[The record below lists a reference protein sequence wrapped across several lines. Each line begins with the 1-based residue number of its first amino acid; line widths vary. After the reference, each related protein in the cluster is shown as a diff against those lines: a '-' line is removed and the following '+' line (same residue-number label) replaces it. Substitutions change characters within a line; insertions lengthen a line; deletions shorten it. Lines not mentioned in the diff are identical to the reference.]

1 MKNFST
7 AAISLLL
14 APVFLH
20 ALFNGVPAVAQS
32 VPKLDTA
39 FQPVITHS
47 GGFVAAAANQA
58 DGRLIIA
65 GAFNA
70 INGTARNGIARLNSD
85 GSVDTGFD
93 PGAGECCG
101 VASGNGQTTSPIA
114 AVLVQRDGKIVIGG
128 PFSMVGGVPRNG
140 IARLDTN
147 GKLDASFDVGS
158 GLDLSKGA
166 AGSASVVA
174 IVEQPDGKL
183 IIGGAF
189 TSINGVPRSG
199 VARLNSNGSVDTSF
213 DPGAGVPI
221 ENGDVGFGRLNSL
234 ALLGNGQILVAGSF
248 SVFNNVDRI
257 AMARL
262 NSNGSLDPGFDVY
275 FRQQDGQPSVDGV
288 VVQADGRI
296 VVSGVFSVIQE
307 EFRDNMA
314 RLNAN
319 GSNDPGFN
327 PVIDVSNGESYSA
340 IASQPDGKLIAFRQ
354 FLDAQ
359 GVSRRMIV
367 RLNADGG
374 LDGSLAA
381 SLGVGNGNR
390 LRVFGAVRQAD
401 GKWVVVGDF
410 SAGANNDHRGLVRIG
425 AQGGLEETFN
435 PQLELAEDFPAN
447 IQAFAVQRD
456 GRIVIGGTFNRV
468 NGIAR
473 NLLARLNADGTLDAA
488 FAPVLQTEDA
498 QSSVLAVELTEDGKI
513 VIGGLFRAVNGVSR
527 NGIARLNGDGTL
539 DQSFDVGNGTN
550 EKSLT
555 GFDTVGRVWAVA
567 VQKDGKVIVGGDFAA
582 IRDVQAPWLARL
594 NSNGTY
600 DSSFQ
605 PSLRPCLNCAT
616 PEIRGIALLSDGHM
630 MIHGIFNR
638 VDIYA
643 YHGIARLQA
652 DGVVDTKLAP
662 PITAD
667 DEVRGV
673 AVGPDDSVVAAVSV
687 FDAASDSTR
696 TRLLRFLP
704 DGSVDTGFDPGAL
717 VGDDPAVA
725 PVSAVAIDAGGRLVI
740 AGQLSSVGGKPRRG
754 LARFTAAGTLDDE
767 FISNSSFARGVL
779 GLARNSRPVVI
790 GMEVQGDGSFFAAGS
805 FGAVGDA
812 ARVGLVKFLADAP
825 GSGPGSSRPIIRSF
839 ARESDGRSSMTISGE
854 PGRGYRIET
863 STDLRGWTTIGNFTG
878 AVTPQPFSDAAPKD
892 LSHRFY
898 RVRGD

>member
-1 MKNFST
+1 MKNCST
-7 AAISLLL
+7 TAISLLL
-14 APVFLH
+14 VTGFLH
-20 ALFNGVPAVAQS
+20 ALFNWVPAIAQS

-47 GGFVAAAANQA
+47 GGFVAAAANHA
-58 DGRLIIA
+58 DGKLIIA

-85 GSVDTGFD
+85 GSVDAGFD
-93 PGAGECCG
+93 PGAGVCCG
-101 VASGNGQTTSPIA
+101 VTAGNGQTTSPIA

-140 IARLDTN
+140 IARLDAK
-147 GKLDASFDVGS
+147 GKLDATFDVGS

-189 TSINGVPRSG
+189 TSINGMPRSG
-199 VARLNSNGSVDTSF
+199 IARLNSNGSVDTSF

-221 ENGDVGFGRLNSL
+221 ENADVGFGRLNSL
-234 ALLGNGQILVAGSF
+234 ALLGNGQILVAGNF

-275 FRQQDGQPSVDGV
+275 FRKQDGQPSVDGV
-288 VVQADGRI
+288 VVQADGKI
-296 VVSGVFSVIQE
+296 VVSGVFSVIQDD
-307 EFRDNMA
+307 FRDNMA

-327 PVIDVSNGESYSA
+327 PSIDVNNGESYSA
-340 IASQPDGKLIAFRQ
+340 IASQSDGKLIAYRQ

-367 RLNADGG
+367 RLNGDGG
-374 LDGSLAA
+374 LDGSFAA
-381 SLGVGNGNR
+381 SLSVGNGNR
-390 LRVFGAVRQAD
+390 LQVFGAVRQAD

-425 AQGGLEETFN
+425 VQGGLEETFN
-435 PQLELAEDFPAN
+435 PQLELAEDLPAN
-447 IQAFAVQRD
+447 IQAFAVQKD
-456 GRIVIGGTFNRV
+456 GRIVIGGTFDRV
-468 NGIAR
+468 NGTAR

-488 FAPVLQTEDA
+488 FAPVLQANDA

-527 NGIARLNGDGTL
+527 NGIARLNSDGTL

-555 GFDTVGRVWAVA
+555 GFDTVGRVWAIA

-600 DSSFQ
+600 DTSFQ
-605 PSLRPCLNCAT
+605 PSLRPCINCVT
-616 PEIRGIALLSDGHM
+616 PEIRGITLLSDGHM

-652 DGVVDTKLAP
+652 DGVVDTKLSP

-687 FDAASDSTR
+687 FDTASDSTR

-704 DGSVDTGFDPGAL
+704 DGTLDTGFDPGAL
-717 VGDDPAVA
+717 VGADPDVA

-740 AGQLSSVGGKPRRG
+740 AGQLTSVGGKSRRG
-754 LARFTAAGTLDDE
+754 LARFTAAGLLDDE

-779 GLARNSRPVVI
+779 GLSRNSRPVVI
-790 GMEVQGDGSFFAAGS
+790 GMEIQGDGGIIVAGS
-805 FGAVGDA
+805 FGAVGEV
-812 ARVGLVKFLADAP
+812 ARVGSARFLADAP
-825 GSGPGSSRPIIRSF
+825 GQDNSRPSIRSF
-839 ARESDGRSSMTISGE
+839 VRELDGKFSMTISGE
-854 PGRGYRIET
+854 AGRAYSIE
-863 STDLRGWTTIGNFTG
+863 SSSDLKSWTGIGNVTG
-878 AVTPQPFSDAAPKD
+878 AATPQLFIDANTRD
-892 LSHRFY
+892 LAVRFY
-898 RVRGD
+898 RIRGN